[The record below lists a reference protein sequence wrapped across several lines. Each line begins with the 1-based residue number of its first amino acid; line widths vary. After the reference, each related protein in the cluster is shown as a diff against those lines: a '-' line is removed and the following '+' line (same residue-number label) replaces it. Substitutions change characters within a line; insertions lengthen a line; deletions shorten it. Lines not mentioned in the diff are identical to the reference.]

1 MRIIG
6 PIDISP
12 ALATMRPFHVQPDDP
27 LVVQVEEPF
36 QVASIITNV
45 PADDYPAWAPGTYSR
60 EDRVTYQHRVYEV
73 IAEETQDSPAE
84 GLLAQPPTWLDMG
97 PTNQWAMFDDRLGTV
112 TSNPESIEVSM
123 MLGEGVDSLALFGV
137 DAGQVIIRVVDPYQ
151 GITFERTSQPSI
163 TDGIQD
169 WYGYFFDPVEIRE
182 DFIVTGLNATR
193 FSSIQISFLKPDGI
207 AKVGALVAGKLVSL
221 GVALYGTSIG
231 IIDFSRKE
239 RDPFGNYIVVERDF
253 SKRAEYD
260 VAIDTAA
267 VSRVQRLLAKYRA
280 RPLVWIGE
288 ESYESTI
295 VYGYYREFSIS
306 ISGPSVSDGTI
317 YVEGLN

>member
-12 ALATMRPFHVQPDDP
+12 ALTSMQPFHVEPDDP
-27 LVVQVEEPF
+27 LVVQVDEQF
-36 QVASIITNV
+36 NVGSIITNV
-45 PADDYPAWAPGTYSR
+45 PANDYPEWAPGTYSQG
-60 EDRVTYQHRVYEV
+60 DRATYQHRVYEV
-73 IAEETQDSPAE
+73 IAEETEDAPVE
-84 GLLAQPPTWLDMG
+84 GVLAQPPTWLDVG

-112 TSNPESIEVSM
+112 TSNPESIEINM
-123 MLGEGVDSLALFGV
+123 MLGEGADSIALFGV

-193 FSSIQISFLKPDGI
+193 FSSIQISFLKPGGI
-207 AKVGALVAGKLVSL
+207 ARVGALVAGKLVTL

-231 IIDFSRKE
+231 ITDFSRKE
-239 RDPFGNYIVVERDF
+239 RDQFGNYIVVERDF

-260 VAIDTAA
+260 VAVDTGS

-295 VYGYYREFSIS
+295 VYGYYRSFDIN
-306 ISGPSVSDGTI
+306 ISGPSISDATI
-317 YVEGLN
+317 TVEGLN